1 MFFVFEKPFFIDFH
15 LNALPIDEYIQRL
28 VDEGRENIL
37 DPLKTFVT
45 KRRV

>member
-1 MFFVFEKPFFIDFH
+1 MHNPH
-15 LNALPIDEYIQRL
+15 ALQGYSASNITYPICA